1 MFFLLYA
8 VSDFRARRQQQLCS
22 GCYLGSHSVASAP
35 SEEESAAPGERG
47 FDWKDYNYEL
57 DADDWGQPLNPLA
70 ALFDGIPGFDATRL
84 EGLQHDLPVP
94 DHLDVSGLS
103 MLVAVEMG

>member
-1 MFFLLYA
+1 M
-8 VSDFRARRQQQLCS
+8 
-22 GCYLGSHSVASAP
+22 GTTI
-35 SEEESAAPGERG
+35 E
-47 FDWKDYNYEL
+47 
-57 DADDWGQPLNPLA
+57 PLA